1 MIGELVL
8 LLQGTSSLSTSLR
21 TSVNSE
27 LTDLALG
34 LHPLSNP
41 AVSLH
46 QLTPNGLAAAQAAG
60 FLHPLIGY
68 LNISSPASTVI
79 STSQSPA
86 TPPPPPPPA
95 PAPAPAPAPP
105 ATRALRA
112 SAHTCA
118 DSCAVLDILNRSTH
132 LTKLAEALRTSQLDK
147 IVKATSNIT
156 IFAPDNAAF
165 ESLPGEMYQELLA
178 NTTLLQSI
186 LLRHMTRG
194 VIYSADIPTSH
205 TTLITGAGETV
216 NVVAGEFGDVNV
228 TSHMATAMVT
238 SPDIGANNGVIHVI
252 NAVL

>member
-86 TPPPPPPPA
+86 TPPPPPA
-95 PAPAPAPAPP
+95 PAPAPAPAP
-105 ATRALRA
+105 RALRA

-147 IVKATSNIT
+147 IVKSTSNIT

-165 ESLPGEMYQELLA
+165 ESLPSEMYQELLA

-194 VIYSADIPTSH
+194 VIYSADIPTSD

-216 NVVAGEFGDVNV
+216 TLVAGEFGDVNV

-252 NAVL
+252 NSVL

>member
-1 MIGELVL
+1 ML
-8 LLQGTSSLSTSLR
+8 LLQGTFSLSTSLR

-86 TPPPPPPPA
+86 TPA

-132 LTKLAEALRTSQLDK
+132 LTKLAEALRTCQLDK
-147 IVKATSNIT
+147 IVRASSNIT

-165 ESLPGEMYQELLA
+165 ESLPSEMYQELLA

-216 NVVAGEFGDVNV
+216 TVVAGEFGDVNV
-228 TSHMATAMVT
+228 TSHMATAMVM